1 MGELPWSRQ
10 GNARV
15 WGSKHTLPLGPL
27 TTGLSSLQ
35 WAPKN
40 FGHLVGC
47 SSQFRPL
54 SSSLLPSLSLFF
66 FSFPQPASRPKM
78 GSKIFQ
84 TFSLGA
90 TQPASPPNGIPKFGH
105 SNLSLQQ
112 GSAITTKS
120 GQPFFFLPRVRFC
133 EGECEKKIGKS
144 LARFLYFS
152 TKNPPPS
159 PLFIGF
165 LNFSKLLK
173 SPWTRN

>member
-15 WGSKHTLPLGPL
+15 WGPKLTLPLGPL

-90 TQPASPPNGIPKFGH
+90 TQPASPPNGVPKFGH

-120 GQPFFFLPRVRFC
+120 GQPFFFSSLGFGFVR
-133 EGECEKKIGKS
+133 ESVRRK
-144 LARFLYFS
+144 LARVWLDFS
-152 TKNPPPS
+152 IFPLKIRPPPH
-159 PLFIGF
+159 LY
-165 LNFSKLLK
+165 L
-173 SPWTRN
+173 